1 MKVSKYKREFEYSYT
16 LGAFPTIE
24 LLKNRTEEVI
34 AIFIHSS
41 FKNKEVIKMIESSV
55 DNSIIF
61 YDDKNFDRLNEK
73 DNTYVIGV
81 FKKYSNLLEK
91 NVDHVI
97 LDNISNMGNLGTIIR
112 SSLGFGIKNIALI
125 GNNIDYFDPKV
136 IRASMGAI
144 FKLNIQHFDTLM
156 DYQNTY
162 KNHLYPFMLHSK
174 YELTS
179 VDFSK
184 DPSSLIFGNESSGL
198 DENIYG
204 EFDSIVIKHSNEIDS
219 LNITNAASI
228 ALYEFNKQRNK

>member
-1 MKVSKYKREFEYSYT
+1 MKISKYKKEFEYSYT

-24 LLKNRTEEVI
+24 LLNNRSNDVL

-41 FKNKEVIKMIESSV
+41 FNNQDVIKMIESKVSK
-55 DNSIIF
+55 SIIF
-61 YDDKNFDRLNEK
+61 YDNKTFDRLNEK

-81 FKKYSNLLEK
+81 FKKYK
-91 NVDHVI
+91 NILNKNCDHVI

-144 FKLNIQHFDTLM
+144 FKLNIVHFDTLE
-156 DYQNTY
+156 DYQRDH

-174 YELTS
+174 YELTNIEFAS
-179 VDFSK
+179 E
-184 DPSSLIFGNESSGL
+184 PSSLVFGNESSGL
-198 DENIYG
+198 DENIYAK
-204 EFDSIVIKHSNEIDS
+204 FDSIVIKHSNDIDS